1 MKLAIFFVRGS
12 FREFLG
18 PVEGLP
24 LWCPL
29 GEPANESKLRR
40 VKDDECLMQ

>member
-1 MKLAIFFVRGS
+1 MKLAISFVRGS

-24 LWCPL
+24 PWCSL

-40 VKDDECLMQ
+40 VKDDEYRMQ